1 MINRPLIFN
10 HHALPYPTREQAKA
24 DLPDFTRTAFLCCR
38 RYAFQLILLDGTL
51 DPSWHNIELAP
62 GYYWR
67 DWLAKDSR
75 SDQENRRAFLSLA
88 TRSPLMLDG
97 AGLECEVR
105 LPGQQTNLTALQAAI
120 VHQTY
125 LLSLPSRLPWSQADI
140 EVWTTTLTEGGLV
153 HDQQQLPNICGHE
166 SLAHHASGLTDLKRQ
181 GITSGL
187 ELWEHRKNVFPH
199 LVFLS
204 EPVGKQ
210 LRRGNYRP
218 DIWRKVRHALE
229 ALNRF
234 ADAWQADQQL
244 VYQSA
249 RLADYGM
256 SCEVS
261 GESVSTLQNAKT
273 RSAREFRLSTSE
285 GEGKKVCFSEHA
297 KLPQGMR
304 LHFYPD
310 AVSRQLYIGYLG
322 PHLPV

>member
-1 MINRPLIFN
+1 MNRPLVFN
-10 HHALPYPTREQAKA
+10 HHALPYPTREQARA
-24 DLPDFTRTAFLCCR
+24 DLPDFIRTAFLCCR
-38 RYAFQLILLDGTL
+38 RYAFQLILLDGSL
-51 DPSWHNIELAP
+51 DLSWHNIKLAP

-67 DWLAKDSR
+67 DWLAKDGR
-75 SDQENRRAFLSLA
+75 SDRESRQAFLSL
-88 TRSPLMLDG
+88 TTQSPLMLDG
-97 AGLECEVR
+97 VGLEYEVG
-105 LPGQQTNLTALQAAI
+105 LPGQQANLAALQAAI
-120 VHQTY
+120 VHRTY
-125 LLSLPSRLPWSQADI
+125 LLSLPSKLPWNQAEI
-140 EVWTTTLTEGGLV
+140 EVWVTTLTEGGLV
-153 HDQQQLPNICGHE
+153 HDQQQLPNVCGRE

-229 ALNRF
+229 ALDRF
-234 ADAWQADQQL
+234 AAAWQADQQL

-249 RLADYGM
+249 RLADYGV

-261 GESVSTLQNAKT
+261 GESASTLQDAKK
-273 RSAREFRLSTSE
+273 RAAREFWLPA
-285 GEGKKVCFSEHA
+285 GEKVCFSEHA
-297 KLPQGMR
+297 KLAPNVR

-310 AVSRQLYIGYLG
+310 AATRKLYIGYLG
-322 PHLPV
+322 PHLPI